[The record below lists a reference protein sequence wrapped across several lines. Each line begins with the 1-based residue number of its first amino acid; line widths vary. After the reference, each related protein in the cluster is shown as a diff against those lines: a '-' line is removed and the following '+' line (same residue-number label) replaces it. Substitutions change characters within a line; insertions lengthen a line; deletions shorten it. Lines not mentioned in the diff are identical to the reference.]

1 MSTIYRTLNEKL
13 GGRSVDEFIGNEGE
27 LFWDPTTATLRVSD
41 GSTVGGVPI
50 GVGLVDNIG
59 YRAHKAIV
67 NRIWADDAAINQILI
82 YRIPEGAGNNTPTVF
97 AKHRSNE
104 NEDDDLMYE
113 GLRSIRQFFVINVY
127 TAENTEP
134 IFDLQNPPAEI
145 NKLKDFVCKF
155 VDLVVFNGLSDD
167 GGAGYESNLTTL
179 QERFYDNFAALK
191 ATLPPL
197 YDGFEYWE
205 NDLIDGNTAT
215 LSNLS
220 TDTSTSDAE
229 LEIRANVVTTNDVV
243 EYRYVAA
250 GINSGGAGF
259 EVGQTMVVLGSNIL
273 QFDGSVYGLDED
285 HDVTITITEVD
296 GGGSIGAFT
305 ATGNARQVYPT
316 NHIGDGG
323 DDQYDTGNFINLKYS
338 DGTEDAE
345 ISYSNGEAAII
356 GEGNAEYIVSYKNSI
371 WGMFFN
377 NGFSYIDKLWYS
389 GGLGQDGDGFR
400 HLDYLIGGMNVEFL
414 RDVPQTQNIDGDHNL
429 QIMDRGGHI
438 FINSPDVS
446 RSINVPTNSDVALPI
461 GSEISIVTGPQV
473 SYVYPSNGDVTVYYS
488 GNSGSWQI
496 PSWTRATLLKVA
508 DNIWVLDG
516 VGITQD

>member
-13 GGRSVDEFIGNEGE
+13 GGRSVTEFVGNEGE

-41 GSTVGGVPI
+41 GSTVGGIPI
-50 GVGLVDNIG
+50 STGLVDNIG

-82 YRIPEGAGNNTPTVF
+82 YRIPEGANNNTPTVF
-97 AKHRSNE
+97 AKYRNVE

-113 GLRSIRQFFVINVY
+113 GLRQVEQFFVINVY
-127 TAENTEP
+127 TAENTTP
-134 IFDLQNPPAEI
+134 IFDLQNPPADI
-145 NKLKDFVCKF
+145 SKLKDFVCKF
-155 VDLVVFNGLSDD
+155 VDLVVFNGLSDND
-167 GGAGYESNLTTL
+167 GAVYESNLTTL
-179 QERFYDNFAALK
+179 QQRFYDNFAALK

-205 NDLIDGNTAT
+205 NNLIDGNTVT

-273 QFDGSVYGLDED
+273 QFDGPVYGLDED

-338 DGTEDAE
+338 DGIEDPE
-345 ISYSNGEAAII
+345 ISYSNEEAAII
-356 GEGNAEYIVSYKNSI
+356 GEGNAEYIVAYKNSI

-377 NGFSYIDKLWYS
+377 NPNSYIDRLWYS

-414 RDVPQTQNIDGDHNL
+414 RDVPQTQSLNNDHTL
-429 QIMDRGGHI
+429 EFTDRGGHVYANNPDNTI
-438 FINSPDVS
+438 TITVPENS
-446 RSINVPTNSDVALPI
+446 NVALPI
-461 GSEISIVTGPQV
+461 GTEISIATGPQV
-473 SYVYPSNGDVTVYYS
+473 AYVNPGGENVVVYY
-488 GNSGSWQI
+488 NGSSSNWII
-496 PSWTRATLLKVA
+496 PSRARATLLKVE
-508 DNIWVLDG
+508 DNIWILDG
-516 VGITQD
+516 QGIGD